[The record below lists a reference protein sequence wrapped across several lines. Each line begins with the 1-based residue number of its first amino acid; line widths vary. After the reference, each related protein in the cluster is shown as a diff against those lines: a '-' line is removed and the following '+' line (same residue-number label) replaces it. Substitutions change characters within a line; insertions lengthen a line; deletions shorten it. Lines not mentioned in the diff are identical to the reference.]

1 MTPCRSSNPCLN
13 AAAHRGGTP
22 AIPVKN
28 PFEVTVNTKIQAL
41 KPKKTPL
48 PFVPLDA
55 MTARAPGF
63 ARHDLRIS
71 QIATA
76 GYVLA
81 LQLNEFCRPELAY
94 SSFPR
99 AWFEHY
105 TAMDFLFLDPILE
118 WAAANSGSARWSEV
132 AGPSTPA
139 KSFRVLE
146 HAATYNLRFGA
157 ILSTKNQMIGLK
169 RCFLSCARLDRE
181 FTDDEIRDLDEL
193 FHDALSLRSLTSD
206 LTPACREVMNML
218 AIGMTQV
225 DIAVH
230 LGISRDSVKKRIE
243 RACKTLGA
251 PNASHALAMA
261 AEGSIVGACG

>member
-1 MTPCRSSNPCLN
+1 MTPCRFPNPCLN
-13 AAAHRGGTP
+13 AAAYRGGP
-22 AIPVKN
+22 FSGPVKN
-28 PFEVTVNTKIQAL
+28 LCEVTVNTKILAMKQ
-41 KPKKTPL
+41 KKTPL

-55 MTARAPGF
+55 MIARAPGF

-105 TAMDFLFLDPILE
+105 TAMDFLLVDPVLE
-118 WAAANSGSARWSEV
+118 WAAANSGSARWSEI
-132 AGPSTPA
+132 AGPSTSPQ
-139 KSFRVLE
+139 SVRVLD
-146 HAATYNLRFGA
+146 HAATYNLRYGV

-169 RCFLSCARLDRE
+169 RSFLSCARPDRE
-181 FTDDEIRDLDEL
+181 FTDDEIRELDVL
-193 FHDALSLRSLTSD
+193 FHDTLTLRSLTSD

-218 AIGMTQV
+218 AIGMTQI
-225 DIAVH
+225 DIALH

-251 PNASHALAMA
+251 RNASHALAMA
-261 AEGSIVGACG
+261 VEGSIVSAYG